1 LITRNGIVK
10 LCDFG
15 FARLLSEFFMLI
27 IAALRIIT
35 AVCYCN
41 SYVSVCFVE
50 VIQNYIATH
59 LVFLIVLEIVVL
71 SWATPFKKA

>member
-1 LITRNGIVK
+1 
-10 LCDFG
+10 
-15 FARLLSEFFMLI
+15 MLI